1 MPTLYGLGVGPGDP
15 ELITLKALKILKEVP
30 VILAP
35 KSRQEGESLALEIV
49 ARVLGPAVADK
60 ETVELHF
67 PMTRDPARLAGAW
80 REAAGTA
87 AGHLRRGRDVAFVT
101 LGDPTFYSTY
111 FLLLEELT
119 RLVPEVTVVTVPG
132 VTSVS
137 ACAARLN
144 LPLVQGDESL
154 AVVSGA
160 RDPEALRRLLADF
173 DCTVVLKVGRHLV
186 RLKEILKDLGLEE
199 RAVLA
204 TRCGLP
210 GERLGSPAGTE
221 EADYL
226 SLLVVKK

>member
-49 ARVLGPAVADK
+49 ARVLGSAVADK

-67 PMTRDPARLAGAW
+67 PMTRDPARLAEAW
-80 REAAGTA
+80 REAARTA
-87 AGHLRRGRDVAFVT
+87 AGYLRRGRDVAFVT

-111 FLLLEELT
+111 FLLLDELT
-119 RLVPEVTVVTVPG
+119 RLLPEVTVVTVPG

-144 LPLVQGDESL
+144 LPLVQGDERL

-160 RDPEALRRLLADF
+160 EEPESLRRVLEEF
-173 DCTVVLKVGRHLV
+173 SCTVILKVGRHLA
-186 RLKEILKDLGLEE
+186 RLKEILKELGLDK

-210 GERLGSPAGTE
+210 GERLGSPTGAGE
-221 EADYL
+221 GDYL
-226 SLLVVKK
+226 SLLVVKR

>member
-30 VILAP
+30 VIVAP

-60 ETVELHF
+60 ETAELHF
-67 PMTRDPARLAGAW
+67 PMTRDPTRLADAW
-80 REAAGTA
+80 REAAGTV
-87 AGHLRRGRDVAFVT
+87 AGYLRRGRDVAFVT
-101 LGDPTFYSTY
+101 LGDPAFYSTY
-111 FLLLEELT
+111 FLLVEELA
-119 RLVPEVTVVTVPG
+119 RVLPEARVVTVPG

-144 LPLVQGDESL
+144 VPLVQGDERL

-160 RDPEALRRLLADF
+160 EEPQYLRRVLEEF
-173 DCTVVLKVGRHLV
+173 SCTVILKVGRHLA
-186 RLKEILKDLGLEE
+186 RLREILNALGLEE

-210 GERLGSPAGTE
+210 GERLGPPAGPG